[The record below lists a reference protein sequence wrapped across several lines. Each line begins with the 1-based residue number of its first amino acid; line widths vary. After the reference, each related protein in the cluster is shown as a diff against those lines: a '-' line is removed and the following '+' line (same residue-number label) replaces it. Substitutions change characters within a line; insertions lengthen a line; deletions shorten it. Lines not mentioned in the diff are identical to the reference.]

1 VAGVAEF
8 SRSEVVARVFG
19 ILRDE
24 ILTVDGG
31 FTPQSNLVDA
41 GLESLGLTQ
50 AMLAIEEQTGIWVDE
65 SLLTPEHLETSETLG
80 SLVWAQLAAA

>member
-1 VAGVAEF
+1 MEGLTREDVI
-8 SRSEVVARVFG
+8 ARVFG

-24 ILTVDGG
+24 ILTVDDG
-31 FTPQSNLVDA
+31 FTPQSNLVDS

-80 SLVWAQLAAA
+80 DLVHSQLAAV

>member
-1 VAGVAEF
+1 MASVVEL
-8 SRSEVVARVFG
+8 SRDDVIARVFG

-24 ILTVDGG
+24 ILTVDDG
-31 FTPQSNLVDA
+31 FTPRSNLVDA

-65 SLLTPEHLETSETLG
+65 SLLTPEHLETSVTLG
-80 SLVWAQLAAA
+80 SLVWSQLAAA

>member
-1 VAGVAEF
+1 MESPTRDDLVACVY
-8 SRSEVVARVFG
+8 G

-24 ILTVDGG
+24 ILTVPEG
-31 FTPQSNLVDA
+31 FTPQSNLIDA

-50 AMLAIEEQTGIWVDE
+50 AMLAIEEQTGVWVDE

-80 SLVWAQLAAA
+80 HLVYSQLTAS

>member
-1 VAGVAEF
+1 MESP
-8 SRSEVVARVFG
+8 SRDEVIACVFG

-24 ILTVDGG
+24 ILTAGEG

-65 SLLTPEHLETSETLG
+65 SLLTPEHLATSETLG
-80 SLVWAQLAAA
+80 DLVYSQLADG